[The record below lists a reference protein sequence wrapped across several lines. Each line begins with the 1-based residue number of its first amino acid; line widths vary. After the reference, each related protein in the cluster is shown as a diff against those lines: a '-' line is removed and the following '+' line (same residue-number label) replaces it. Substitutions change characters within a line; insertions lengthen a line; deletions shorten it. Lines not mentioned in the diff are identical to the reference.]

1 MTSRRIL
8 IVGAS
13 SVLGG
18 AAAKILAARGEPLIL
33 TYCREGRLEDLQKRF
48 PASELRKLDV
58 TQGEDVEKL
67 AADLA
72 RQEVVLSGVVY
83 AAGAGLLWPASHTSS
98 ARLQSLMDVNVHGAH
113 RVLRACWPSLQ
124 RAENAS
130 VVLISSIMG
139 CVGAAGMSGYG
150 ATKAALVGLTKALA
164 VEWAGRRIRVNA
176 VAPGI
181 VPSPLVEQMFKGL
194 SPQEIEVIRQR
205 HPLGFGEAV
214 DVGHAIAFLLS
225 KDSKWITGAILPVD
239 GGYTAQ

>member
-1 MTSRRIL
+1 VTSRRIL

-18 AAAKILAARGEPLIL
+18 AAAKILAAQGVSLIL
-33 TYCREGRLEDLQKRF
+33 TYCRESGRKNLQDRF
-48 PASELRKLDV
+48 PTAELIKLDV
-58 TQGEDVEKL
+58 MKAEDVKQL
-67 AADLA
+67 ADVLTT
-72 RQEVVLSGVVY
+72 QETVLSGVVY
-83 AAGAGLLWPASHTSS
+83 AAGAGLLWPASHTSDT
-98 ARLQSLMDVNVHGAH
+98 RLMALMEVNVHGAH
-113 RVLRACWPSLQ
+113 RALRACWPSLQ

-205 HPLGFGEAV
+205 HPLGFGEPV